1 MAMWNPW
8 RGCIKCS
15 EGCKYCYI
23 HKGDFKRNVNTNLI
37 VKTKDF
43 YKPIEKLKNGNYKM
57 KSGLV
62 YLCFSTDFLIE
73 EADSWRK
80 EIFSM
85 IKERSDC
92 TFLFLTKR
100 IDRFLSIIPD
110 DWGNGYDNVVVCST
124 IENQKNADY
133 KLSIF
138 NKLPIKHKCITAQPL
153 LENINIEPYLS
164 DIELVV
170 VGGESDYN
178 ARPLNYDWVLNIREQ
193 CIRKNVKFEF
203 RQCGTHFIKDNKMYY
218 LKTFDLMKIAR
229 ELNINYNPKKTTKM

>member
-23 HKGDFKRNVNTNLI
+23 HKGDFKRNINTNLI

-57 KSGLV
+57 KPGLV

-73 EADSWRK
+73 EADIWRK

-85 IKERSDC
+85 IKERNDC
-92 TFLFLTKR
+92 NFLFLTKR
-100 IDRFLSIIPD
+100 IDRFLSVIPD
-110 DWGNGYDNVVVCST
+110 DWGNGYDNVIVCCT

-133 KLSIF
+133 KLGVFS
-138 NKLPIKHKCITAQPL
+138 KLPIKHKCITAQPL

-203 RQCGTHFIKDNKMYY
+203 RQCGTHFIKDEKMIY
-218 LKTFDLMKIAR
+218 LKTRDLCKIAKS
-229 ELNINYNPKKTTKM
+229 LNINYNPKVK